1 MSQCMHPGEYIKSVY
16 IDGMGISISDLA
28 KSLSVSVSTI
38 SRIINQK
45 SDVTPNMAMR
55 LEYVLDRSAESW
67 LSMQTS
73 FSLSKEKKEFSAD
86 NLKKLF

>member
-1 MSQCMHPGEYIKSVY
+1 MLSMHPGEYIKAVY
-16 IDGMGISISDLA
+16 VEGGGLSISDLA
-28 KSLSVSVSTI
+28 EKLDVSVSTI

-55 LEYVLDRSAESW
+55 LAYVLDRSAESW

-73 FSLSKEKKEFSAD
+73 FSLSREKKAFSAD
-86 NLKKLF
+86 NLKKAC